1 MRLDKYLQ
9 VSRLV
14 KRRTLANRLCDAG
27 RVSVNGNRAKPA
39 AEVRVGDVIGV
50 RYAQRTLTARVL
62 RLPEGRPS
70 PDPAYDLIEDRRI
83 PDGTGETEGW

>member
-9 VSRLV
+9 ASRLI

-27 RVSVNGNRAKPA
+27 KVTVNGHRAKPA
-39 AEVRVGDVIGV
+39 AAVEIGDLVGLELGPRRLTVRVV
-50 RYAQRTLTARVL
+50 

-70 PDPAYDLIEDRRI
+70 TEPAYEIVEDVRS
-83 PDGTGETEGW
+83 PDRW